1 MKCLSFKEELIMIF
15 CVSFSI
21 IILINGIYDF
31 LIIETHIKEL
41 LTSIG
46 LFMVIFSAGL
56 MPKLFLLPI
65 DQTLKPQTAPISG
78 KPVLLQF
85 LSFIGGMLCIIAQIS
100 NFTI

>member
-1 MKCLSFKEELIMIF
+1 VNSLSFKEEFIMIF

-31 LIIETHIKEL
+31 LIIEVRIKKL
-41 LTSIG
+41 ITSIG
-46 LFMVIFSAGL
+46 VFMVIFSAGL

-65 DQTLKPQTAPISG
+65 DQILKPQTTSILGNPI
-78 KPVLLQF
+78 LLQY
-85 LSFIGGMLCIIAQIS
+85 LSFIGGMLCIIAQIP

>member
-1 MKCLSFKEELIMIF
+1 MEAC
-15 CVSFSI
+15 
-21 IILINGIYDF
+21 
-31 LIIETHIKEL
+31 IKAL

-65 DQTLKPQTAPISG
+65 VQILKPQTAPILG
-78 KPVLLQF
+78 NPILLQY

-100 NFTI
+100 NLPYN